1 MMSPVRTICLFIAAS
16 CLRIEAPLLYAQTP
30 PSGTAQLQFIAVLS
44 RHGVRSSLWTQAQLN
59 AYSIDPWPKWEVPV
73 GDLTPHGA
81 TLMKLL
87 GVYDRQYLV
96 KAGLLDPNGCADAD
110 KYYFWSDTT
119 KRDVESGQALAAGML
134 PGCTVAVHTVP
145 KGPDPL
151 FSPQAAGIGKPD
163 PAVAAAAIS
172 GRVGGVPTALADA
185 YRPALE
191 AMQRVLLG
199 CKPGEECPSRGAKVG
214 KLLLEQPSA
223 VRRQSDGLAD
233 LAGPLKAAE
242 TIVESLLLEYT
253 DGMKDQDVGW
263 GRVNKSNLRDLLLLQ
278 ETYNDFTLRTPYMA
292 RARGSNLLSHMLQS
306 MRQAVRGE
314 AVRGAL
320 GKPGDSAL
328 FVLGHD
334 SDISGFGGM
343 LGISWMLEGYQPNCR
358 PPGSALVF
366 EIWRDTA
373 SGKRTVRTY
382 FRSQTL
388 DQMRQ
393 LTPLSL
399 EAPPSRAAIFIPGCS
414 TAGEGW
420 ACDWDAF
427 QRAAEAAIDPAFV
440 SPDAPKAG
448 VAKP

>member
-1 MMSPVRTICLFIAAS
+1 MTGPTRTICLFLAAS

-30 PSGTAQLQFIAVLS
+30 PSGTARLQFIAVLS
-44 RHGVRSSLWTQAQLN
+44 RHGVRSPLWTAAQLN
-59 AYSIDPWPKWEVPV
+59 AYSTEPWPKWDVPV
-73 GDLTPHGA
+73 GDLTPRGG

-87 GVYDRQYLV
+87 GAYDRQYLIS
-96 KAGLLDPNGCADAD
+96 AGLLGPNGCADAD
-110 KYYFWSDTT
+110 RFYFWSDTT
-119 KRDVESGQALAAGML
+119 KRDVESGRALATGML

-145 KGPDPL
+145 KGADPL
-151 FSPQAAGIGKPD
+151 FSPQAAGVGKTD
-163 PAVAAAAIS
+163 PGVAAAAIS
-172 GRVGGVPTALADA
+172 GRIGGRPPALVDT
-185 YRPALE
+185 YRAGLE

-199 CKPGEECPSRGAKVG
+199 CKPGDECPPRGKKVG

-233 LAGPLKAAE
+233 LSGPLNAAA
-242 TIVESLLLEYT
+242 TVAESFLLEYT
-253 DGMKDQDVGW
+253 DGMKEQDVGW
-263 GRVNKSNLRDLLLLQ
+263 GRVNKSNLRDMMLLQ
-278 ETYNDFTLRTPYMA
+278 ETYNDFSLRTPYLA
-292 RARGSNLLSHMLQS
+292 RARGSNLLSHMLRS
-306 MRQAVRGE
+306 MQQAVRGE

-320 GKPGDSAL
+320 GKLGDSAL

-343 LGISWMLEGYQPNCR
+343 LGISWLLEDYQPNCR
-358 PPGSALVF
+358 PPGGALVF

-393 LTPLSL
+393 LTALSL

-414 TAGEGW
+414 TASEGW

-440 SPDAPKAG
+440 SPDAPQAS
-448 VAKP
+448 PPRQ